1 MSTTTAELQNV
12 VIALTRRCVSHEAL
26 AKAAGIL
33 IAATQPSPL
42 NLPRVK
48 PPVVRQPKAKT
59 KAIRARADAATL
71 IPEAIQQALRA
82 AAADSSIADVARA
95 IGMPRTQLASY
106 LKPAAKAASRVRSRL
121 EKAVA
126 DLESKQTPNRDDYG
140 VGEDQRLAG
149 LR

>member
-48 PPVVRQPKAKT
+48 PPVVRQPKAKAT
-59 KAIRARADAATL
+59 RARADAATL

-126 DLESKQTPNRDDYG
+126 DLESKQALDRDDYG